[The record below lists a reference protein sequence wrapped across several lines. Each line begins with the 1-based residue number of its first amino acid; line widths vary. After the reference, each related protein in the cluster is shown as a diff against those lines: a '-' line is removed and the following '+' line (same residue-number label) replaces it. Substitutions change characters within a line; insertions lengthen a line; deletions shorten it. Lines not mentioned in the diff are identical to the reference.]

1 MFAKSAKEVEHMRK
15 QEEDGGKK
23 EEQKRGEIRGS
34 CVRGRGETKKNRK
47 KENRGSAKGRN
58 NNIRI

>member
-34 CVRGRGETKKNRK
+34 CVRGRGGNKEKQEERK
-47 KENRGSAKGRN
+47 
-58 NNIRI
+58 

>member
-47 KENRGSAKGRN
+47 KENRGSAK
-58 NNIRI
+58 